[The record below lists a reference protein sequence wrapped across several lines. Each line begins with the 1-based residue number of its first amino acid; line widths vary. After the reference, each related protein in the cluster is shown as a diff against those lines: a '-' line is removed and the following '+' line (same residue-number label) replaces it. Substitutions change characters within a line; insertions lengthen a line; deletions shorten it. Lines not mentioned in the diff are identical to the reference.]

1 MACAQFIILIYLN
14 YFPPC
19 LLWYM
24 FTGVFPHT
32 YASAFPCKTPF
43 NDLCFQCACSEQK
56 PKNLSLN
63 GICSQPWQRQS
74 PPPEEWMWRL
84 RVSLTYRKKLIKCKN
99 TALFSNSPACFSSC
113 AFTLL
118 DRLCRAADLEEWRR
132 IWCQTGGA
140 VTCGFVHKWKSKNE
154 CETYLRWKCQS
165 TDPVFFTLETL
176 CLCTRKARWMA
187 SSVLWGTFL
196 LSISISNHSRVHGL
210 TLPYARL
217 KTAFTLHQAWTSSN
231 VCFMQ
236 IQQVKT

>member
-1 MACAQFIILIYLN
+1 MIYVYRCLSAHLCKCLTCVFSAPALSKN
-14 YFPPC
+14 QKTCHWTEFAHSRDSGSLLPPKSGC
-19 LLWYM
+19 EDCGSLWHTGRSWLSAKTQRFSQTRLL
-24 FTGVFPHT
+24 VFPLALSP
-32 YASAFPCKTPF
+32 YSIDFAERQIWK
-43 NDLCFQCACSEQK
+43 NDGESD
-56 PKNLSLN
+56 
-63 GICSQPWQRQS
+63 G
-74 PPPEEWMWRL
+74 
-84 RVSLTYRKKLIKCKN
+84 
-99 TALFSNSPACFSSC
+99 
-113 AFTLL
+113 
-118 DRLCRAADLEEWRR
+118 
-132 IWCQTGGA
+132 WCQIGGA